1 MMPENIKILPVSLLD
16 DNRAKVGKL
25 KQLARQL
32 GLEFGWHYLLDLTW
46 IIQQLG
52 PVKGKRIMDA
62 GAGTGIMQWYLAEE
76 GAQVLSV
83 DRASRANLPLRF
95 RRRYRVSGLR
105 KQDLLP
111 FRRTIRSSL
120 LGTGKLKARLASQR
134 RDLISLGSRQ
144 RAYGQVTIY
153 NQDLKNLAEIPDNSL
168 DAVVAVS
175 ALEHN
180 SPNDLPQVVGELLR
194 VLKPGA
200 PLLATLGAAPGVDWF
215 HIPSQGWCYT
225 DASLRRCFQLAPETP
240 SNYASYDELFTSL
253 RDCAE
258 LRDNLARFYFQSGEN
273 GMPWGKWD
281 PQYQPVGVNK
291 IKSGAVIAT
300 NSP

>member
-1 MMPENIKILPVSLLD
+1 MMPDNIEILPVSLLD
-16 DNRAKVGKL
+16 GNRSIVNKL

-52 PVKGKRIMDA
+52 SVKGKRIMDA

-95 RRRYRVSGLR
+95 RRRYRVRGLR

-111 FRRTIRSSL
+111 IHRLIGARMRGTEKFRV
-120 LGTGKLKARLASQR
+120 KLAWQARELS
-134 RDLISLGSRQ
+134 SLGSRQ
-144 RAYGQVTIY
+144 RAPGQVTIY
-153 NQDLKNLAEIPDNSL
+153 NQDLKNLVDIPDNSL

-180 SPNDLPQVVGELLR
+180 SPDNLQLVVGELLR

-200 PLLATLGAAPGVDWF
+200 PLLATLGAAPGEDWF
-215 HIPSQGWCYT
+215 HIPSQGWCFS

-258 LRDNLARFYFQSGEN
+258 LRDNLARFYFQSGDN
-273 GMPWGKWD
+273 GMPWGKWN